1 MKTDKVVLIEGG
13 GGCANY
19 WARGYSEARMHLKW
33 LRDVLLKNTELM
45 WFSIQLSKHTGNMD
59 FVPGAIET
67 IGLMDCG
74 TS

>member
-1 MKTDKVVLIEGG
+1 
-13 GGCANY
+13 
-19 WARGYSEARMHLKW
+19 MHLKW